1 MTKIYVALFLYMLT
15 AGAAIAGEKVK
26 QAKKI
31 FTQYVTLADKFDPA
45 VTELYSNAA
54 KIQNTRIYPD
64 GRRRVMS
71 LDGKKYKVLIRIGM
85 PFSKARGDTN
95 KYTEVNYVKKDSKVT
110 ITATRFSNLKKYSS
124 PLTLVVGADTDG
136 KWRILEEISQSRS
149 LPKSQ

>member
-1 MTKIYVALFLYMLT
+1 MTKIHIVLFLSLLT
-15 AGAAIAGEKVK
+15 AGTAIAGEKVK

-31 FTQYVTLADKFDPA
+31 FSQYVTLAEKFDPTVA
-45 VTELYSNAA
+45 ELYSNTA

-64 GRRRVMS
+64 GRRKVMS

-85 PFSKARGDTN
+85 PLSKARGDTN

-110 ITATRFSNLKKYSS
+110 ITATRYSNLKKYSS

-136 KWRILEEISQSRS
+136 KWRILQEISQSRP
-149 LPKSQ
+149 LPKPQ

>member
-1 MTKIYVALFLYMLT
+1 MTKIHVVLFLSLLT
-15 AGAAIAGEKVK
+15 AGTAIAGEKVK

-31 FTQYVTLADKFDPA
+31 FSQYVTLAEKFDPA
-45 VTELYSNAA
+45 VAELYSNTA

-64 GRRRVMS
+64 GRRKVMS

-85 PFSKARGDTN
+85 PLSKARGDTN

-110 ITATRFSNLKKYSS
+110 ITATRYSNLKKYSS

-136 KWRILEEISQSRS
+136 KWRILQEISQSRP
-149 LPKSQ
+149 LPKPQ